1 MKETATRQFLT
12 FVLADIELGLGILEV
27 SQIIEH
33 VPPTRVPHLPQVVRG
48 VINLRGSIVPIV
60 DLGFK
65 LGLDAQPVT
74 KRSCI
79 VIVETAEAGQLG
91 ILADSVREVI
101 DLPTDDVLP
110 TPSFGV
116 PVRADYLLGLGKVR
130 EKLVLLLDSARLLTP
145 TELLATA
152 EVIPELPPEVTA
164 TAAVAES
171 AA

>member
-1 MKETATRQFLT
+1 MKETSTRQFLT

-33 VPPTRVPHLPQVVRG
+33 VPPTKVPHLPQVVRG

-91 ILADSVREVI
+91 ILADSVR
-101 DLPTDDVLP
+101 PN
-110 TPSFGV
+110 FGV

-130 EKLVLLLDSARLLTP
+130 EKLVLLLDSARLLSP
-145 TELLATA
+145 SELLAAA
-152 EVIPELPPEVTA
+152 EVIPELPPEVTVPD
-164 TAAVAES
+164 AVAES